1 MAVFGHPFG
10 KILNLLPMIVY
21 ESNKNWLRDV
31 SNLYKSWTM
40 QRVLRST
47 ALISA
52 ATAIICVIHLEVFD
66 WQGSELDI
74 TIFSLLGVVLSILLS
89 FRTNSAYD
97 RWWEGRKKWGE
108 LVNNSRNLAVYIHS
122 AFPKEDEDSRRYL
135 AIRIANFAIAL
146 KEHLRKGTRVEELLL
161 LSPDEVALYREKSHV
176 PNYIA
181 YETAQRIQ
189 DVYNAGGIGMADH
202 LNIKAHSQ
210 ELLNIS
216 GACERIKKTPIP
228 FSYNVY
234 IKLFI
239 TVYAI
244 GLPFALIPA
253 FGYWSIPMVAFVFFA
268 FLGLELMA
276 EEIEDPFGLDC
287 NDLPTGDIAHTI
299 KTNVFELLDVRKYE
313 KETPKEIYSKVF

>member
-1 MAVFGHPFG
+1 
-10 KILNLLPMIVY
+10 MIIY
-21 ESNKNWLRDV
+21 ESNKNWLRDL
-31 SNLYKSWTM
+31 SSFYKSWTM
-40 QRVLRST
+40 QRVLRGTFFIAAGT
-47 ALISA
+47 AVV
-52 ATAIICVIHLEVFD
+52 CFIHQDVLK
-66 WQGSELDI
+66 WGSNGLDV

-122 AFPKEDEDSRRYL
+122 AFPADDEESRRYL
-135 AIRIANFAIAL
+135 AVRIANFAIAL
-146 KEHLRKGTRVEELLL
+146 KEHLRSGTRLEELVF
-161 LSPDEVALYREKSHV
+161 LSPEDAETYKDKTHV

-181 YETAQRIQ
+181 YEIVQRIQ
-189 DVYNAGGIGMADH
+189 DVYTAGKISMADH

-216 GACERIKKTPIP
+216 GSCERIKKTPIP

-234 IKLFI
+234 IKFFI
-239 TVYAI
+239 SVYAL
-244 GLPFALIPA
+244 GLPFALIPL
-253 FGYWSIPMVAFVFFA
+253 FGYLAIGLVAFVFFA
-268 FLGLELMA
+268 FYGLELMA

-287 NDLPTGDIAHTI
+287 NDLPTGDISHTI
-299 KTNVFELLDVRKYE
+299 KTNVFELLEVRKYDE